1 MSPARLAASALLLL
15 LTSASPA
22 PLRAAIPAPAAI
34 DAASTDKVTL
44 RYKFAKGQTLQF
56 NTTARQTISAV
67 GSSTSLSES
76 RVTLPSLFEVQEVTA
91 TGGAEMTL
99 AIRSPN
105 IALTS
110 NGQPVNVSNLVKSI
124 SSSQAQRT
132 LLAEGTIVNP
142 TPVGERD
149 ATTSEAA
156 AFVNDLL
163 AMQWPEFPSEPMS
176 IGTQWLQTIPMA
188 VTDDT
193 GRVDATAN
201 VRYTLKGFS
210 KSNRN
215 IAVIGVTYETEAN
228 GSVPTP
234 GSNSTSALVS
244 RGRGDGFLL
253 FDMQAGLVNETEYR
267 LGIVNVVVSPVGA
280 RTTLTVESTART
292 TRTR

>member
-1 MSPARLAASALLLL
+1 MPAASA
-15 LTSASPA
+15 TDST
-22 PLRAAIPAPAAI
+22 
-34 DAASTDKVTL
+34 STDKVTL
-44 RYKFAKGQTLQF
+44 RYKFAKGQTLRF

-76 RVTLPSLFEVQEVTA
+76 RITLPSLFEVQEVTPE
-91 TGGAEMTL
+91 GGADMTL

-105 IALTS
+105 ISLTS
-110 NGQPVNVSNLVKSI
+110 NGQQVDVSNLVKSI
-124 SSSQAQRT
+124 SASQVQRT
-132 LLAEGTIVNP
+132 LLAEGTMVDP
-142 TPVGERD
+142 APVGERD
-149 ATTSEAA
+149 AMTGEAA

-176 IGTQWLQTIPMA
+176 VGTQWLQTIPMA

-201 VRYTLKGFS
+201 LRYTFKGVQ

-215 IAVIGVTYETEAN
+215 IAVIGVVYETAAN

-234 GSNSTSALVS
+234 GSNSTSVLVS
-244 RGRGDGFLL
+244 RGRGEGFLL
-253 FDMQAGLVNETEYR
+253 FDMQAGLVTETEYR
-267 LGIVNVVVSPVGA
+267 LGIVNVVVNPVGA

-292 TRTR
+292 TRSR